1 MIMNLHLDVQPF
13 QETLNMAYCGPACLV
28 IILRY
33 FGEPDV
39 SEKELAIKCNTKR
52 EHGTWGKD
60 LKVGAESMG
69 FKVELKDEATFEDIE
84 EWLKKGV
91 PPIVNWFTP
100 GRTDYH
106 PDFLY
111 PEGHYSVVCGLDEQY
126 IYLQDPEIG
135 GMRNI
140 PRDTFM
146 GIWFDYEGGLMTKET
161 LTPRRLIAIYK

>member
-1 MIMNLHLDVQPF
+1 MNLHLDVQPF
-13 QETLNMAYCGPACLV
+13 QETLGMAYCGPGVLK
-28 IILRY
+28 IILNY
-33 FGEPDV
+33 YGGPDYT
-39 SEKELAIKCNTKR
+39 EDQLATILKTTQT
-52 EHGTWGKD
+52 HGTWGKD
-60 LKVGAESMG
+60 LKTGAEEIG
-69 FKVELKDEATFEDIE
+69 FKAELKDEATFEDIE

-106 PDFLY
+106 ADLLY
-111 PEGHYSVVCGLDEQY
+111 PEGHYSVVSGLDEKY

-135 GMRNI
+135 GMRKI

-146 GIWFDYEGGLMTKET
+146 GIWFDYEGGLMTRET